1 MNGLINGNLNLEPN
15 KSVYQ
20 SIRKSGCR
28 SLENQDIRNSENE
41 KVLKPDALIS

>member
-20 SIRKSGCR
+20 EIRM
-28 SLENQDIRNSENE
+28 QIIREPGYQE
-41 KVLKPDALIS
+41 